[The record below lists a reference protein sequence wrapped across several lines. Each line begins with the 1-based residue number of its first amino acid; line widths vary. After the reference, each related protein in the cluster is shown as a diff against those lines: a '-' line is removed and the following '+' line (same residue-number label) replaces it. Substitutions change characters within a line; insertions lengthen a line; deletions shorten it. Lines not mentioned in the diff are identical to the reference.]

1 MKIIRRFSSIPSPLP
16 KLYAKACLD
25 KPKTYYDYKDYR
37 FNYGYE
43 NYLNL
48 IFLCYLI
55 KNG

>member
-25 KPKTYYDYKDYR
+25 KPKTYYDYKEYR